1 MMFQVFQII
10 EATAEVARLADTAAV
25 LVAARGRLL
34 AGLGGNM
41 TLQEARLA
49 EYEVRGSRVTCHVSR
64 VSITRCLLQV
74 VVAGAASAG
83 VDVVTGAWAT
93 NWDYL
98 QSVFFATTVLTT
110 IGTCVVTR
118 CSACSLL
125 PSPGYGNIAPVTFYG
140 RLFCLLFGI
149 IGIFLFII
157 PYQVFSIYLLLPA
170 FPSPCPWWRMSAAS
184 RPRSSVRSGGSS
196 FDFENIFWHMK

>member
-25 LVAARGRLL
+25 LGAARGRLL
-34 AGLGGNM
+34 ARLGGNM

-49 EYEVRGSRVTCHVSR
+49 EYEVRGETGYVYVSR
-64 VSITRCLLQV
+64 VLITRCLLQV

-110 IGTCVVTR
+110 IGSPVSLVVTR
-118 CSACSLL
+118 CSVLL
-125 PSPGYGNIAPVTFYG
+125 S
-140 RLFCLLFGI
+140 RLR
-149 IGIFLFII
+149 
-157 PYQVFSIYLLLPA
+157 QH
-170 FPSPCPWWRMSAAS
+170 
-184 RPRSSVRSGGSS
+184 RPRHILRPPVLPPVRHH
-196 FDFENIFWHMK
+196 W

>member
-1 MMFQVFQII
+1 MMLQVFQII

-34 AGLGGNM
+34 ARLGGNM

-49 EYEVRGSRVTCHVSR
+49 EYEVRGETGHVSR
-64 VSITRCLLQV
+64 VLITRCLLQV

-110 IGTCVVTR
+110 IGSPVSVVVTR
-118 CSACSLL
+118 CSVLIS
-125 PSPGYGNIAPVTFYG
+125 
-140 RLFCLLFGI
+140 RLR
-149 IGIFLFII
+149 
-157 PYQVFSIYLLLPA
+157 Q
-170 FPSPCPWWRMSAAS
+170 R
-184 RPRSSVRSGGSS
+184 RPRHILRPPVLPPVRHH
-196 FDFENIFWHMK
+196 W

>member
-1 MMFQVFQII
+1 MMLQVFQII

-25 LVAARGRLL
+25 LGAARGRLL
-34 AGLGGNM
+34 ARLGGNM

-49 EYEVRGSRVTCHVSR
+49 EYEVRGETGHVSR
-64 VSITRCLLQV
+64 VLITRCLLQV

-110 IGTCVVTR
+110 IGSPVSVVVTR
-118 CSACSLL
+118 CSVLIS
-125 PSPGYGNIAPVTFYG
+125 
-140 RLFCLLFGI
+140 RLRQ
-149 IGIFLFII
+149 
-157 PYQVFSIYLLLPA
+157 Y
-170 FPSPCPWWRMSAAS
+170 
-184 RPRSSVRSGGSS
+184 RPRHILRPPVLPPVRHH
-196 FDFENIFWHMK
+196 W

>member
-1 MMFQVFQII
+1 M
-10 EATAEVARLADTAAV
+10 
-25 LVAARGRLL
+25 
-34 AGLGGNM
+34 
-41 TLQEARLA
+41 
-49 EYEVRGSRVTCHVSR
+49 SR

-118 CSACSLL
+118 SSACSLL

-157 PYQVFSIYLLLPA
+157 HYQVFSIYLLLPA

-196 FDFENIFWHMK
+196 FDFEDIFWHMK

>member
-1 MMFQVFQII
+1 MLQVFQII

-34 AGLGGNM
+34 ARLGGNM

-49 EYEVRGSRVTCHVSR
+49 EYEVRGETGHVSR
-64 VSITRCLLQV
+64 VLITRCLLQV

-110 IGTCVVTR
+110 IGSPVSVAGAR
-118 CSACSLL
+118 CSVLL
-125 PSPGYGNIAPVTFYG
+125 C
-140 RLFCLLFGI
+140 RLR
-149 IGIFLFII
+149 
-157 PYQVFSIYLLLPA
+157 QH
-170 FPSPCPWWRMSAAS
+170 
-184 RPRSSVRSGGSS
+184 RPRHILRPPVLPPVRHH
-196 FDFENIFWHMK
+196 W

>member
-1 MMFQVFQII
+1 MLQVFQII

-34 AGLGGNM
+34 ARLGGNM

-49 EYEVRGSRVTCHVSR
+49 EYEVRGETGHVSR
-64 VSITRCLLQV
+64 VLITRCLLQV

-110 IGTCVVTR
+110 IGSPVSVVVTR
-118 CSACSLL
+118 CSVLIS
-125 PSPGYGNIAPVTFYG
+125 
-140 RLFCLLFGI
+140 RLR
-149 IGIFLFII
+149 
-157 PYQVFSIYLLLPA
+157 QH
-170 FPSPCPWWRMSAAS
+170 
-184 RPRSSVRSGGSS
+184 RPRHILQPPVLPPVRHH
-196 FDFENIFWHMK
+196 W

>member
-49 EYEVRGSRVTCHVSR
+49 EYEVRGHVSR
-64 VSITRCLLQV
+64 VSITRCLLQG

-118 CSACSLL
+118 SSACSLL

-157 PYQVFSIYLLLPA
+157 HYQVFSIYLLLPA

-196 FDFENIFWHMK
+196 FDFEDIFWHMK

>member
-1 MMFQVFQII
+1 MMLQVFQII

-34 AGLGGNM
+34 ARLGGNM
-41 TLQEARLA
+41 TLQEARLV
-49 EYEVRGSRVTCHVSR
+49 EYEVRGHVSR
-64 VSITRCLLQV
+64 VLITRCLLQV

-110 IGTCVVTR
+110 IGSPVSVVVTR
-118 CSACSLL
+118 CSVLIS
-125 PSPGYGNIAPVTFYG
+125 
-140 RLFCLLFGI
+140 RLR
-149 IGIFLFII
+149 
-157 PYQVFSIYLLLPA
+157 QH
-170 FPSPCPWWRMSAAS
+170 
-184 RPRSSVRSGGSS
+184 RPRHILRPPVLPPVRHH
-196 FDFENIFWHMK
+196 W